1 MVTLIA
7 KLKAKQGKG
16 NELVDLCLEMAR
28 EVREKE
34 AGCLK
39 YDPYVSPEN
48 PDEVVFI
55 EKYNGREDL
64 EEHRKTPHYQSI
76 VKGKIGAILAEK
88 PELEL
93 FES

>member
-1 MVTLIA
+1 
-7 KLKAKQGKG
+7 
-16 NELVDLCLEMAR
+16 VDLCLEMAR

-39 YDPYVSPEN
+39 YDPYVSAEN

-55 EKYNGREDL
+55 EKYNSMEDL
-64 EEHRKTPHYQSI
+64 EEHRKTPHYQCI
-76 VKGKIGAILAEK
+76 VKEKIGAILAEK

-93 FES
+93 YES